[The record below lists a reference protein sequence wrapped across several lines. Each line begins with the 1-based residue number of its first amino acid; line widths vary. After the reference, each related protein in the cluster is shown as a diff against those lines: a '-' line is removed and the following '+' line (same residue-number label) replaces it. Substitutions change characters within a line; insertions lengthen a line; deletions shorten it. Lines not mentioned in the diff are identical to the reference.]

1 MAAESKKV
9 EYSHMLSMWWLL
21 LWRSILGLQILAL
34 ISYVSLT
41 MPQRGPNDSS
51 PGLWG
56 RIVAAII
63 LIGAL
68 LLISFA
74 AQLLIQQMIRKR
86 YRLFLVSVIDNRSGE
101 VRPNNHLMLL
111 ERFKIA
117 IALLWR
123 IAPIVG
129 ICWVFSVLLPRA
141 LGPAP
146 LATLGPVGASAV
158 LVLAPPLAVRSAL
171 RRRYSSFEVRV
182 QERAG
187 EALS

>member
-41 MPQRGPNDSS
+41 MPE

-56 RIVAAII
+56 RIVAAVI

-86 YRLFLVSVIDNRSGE
+86 YRHFLASVIDHRSGE
-101 VRPNNHLMLL
+101 VRPDNHLMLL